1 MKLPI
6 LCIPFVIWT
15 TAIAGTTAPPPVE
28 THATYTTLE
37 TTDWKFRVA
46 LYGWAQSLDG
56 DVTVRGFT
64 APVDLKFDDLVQDL
78 DMAFMGLAELS
89 HGRWGLLVDVNY
101 ADISDS
107 LTLPLRGG
115 TIEFNM
121 RQWLINSYLTYGVV
135 RDDATV
141 FDVFAGARLNSM
153 ELELDTGLGTRSN
166 DKTWVDPLV
175 GLRFQRNLS
184 PSFFFRAV
192 GDIGGFGVSSD
203 LTWQAMAGLGWRFSD
218 NGSALLGYRVID
230 TDYDH
235 GDFKYDITADGP
247 VLGVE
252 FTF

>member
-6 LCIPFVIWT
+6 LCISFAT
-15 TAIAGTTAPPPVE
+15 CLAATAGTTALPPVE
-28 THATYTTLE
+28 THVALTTTE
-37 TTDWKFRVA
+37 TTEWQFRVA

-64 APVDLKFDDLVQDL
+64 APVDLKFDDLLQDL

-89 HGRWGLLVDVNY
+89 RGRWGLLVDVNY
-101 ADISDS
+101 ADIGDS
-107 LTLPLRGG
+107 LTLPRRGG
-115 TIEFNM
+115 TIEFSM

-135 RDDATV
+135 RDGETV
-141 FDVFAGARLNSM
+141 FDVFAGARFNSM
-153 ELELDTGLGTRSN
+153 ELELETGLGTRSN
-166 DKTWVDPLV
+166 DKTWVDPLI
-175 GLRFQRNLS
+175 GLRYQRNLS

-203 LTWQAMAGLGWRFSD
+203 LTWQAMAGFGWRFSD
-218 NGSALLGYRVID
+218 SGSALLGYRVID

-235 GDFKYDITADGP
+235 GDFEYDVSAHGP
-247 VLGVE
+247 ALGVE